1 MRHYTTEELDRYRNG
16 DMNMLSRISCAGHL
30 KQCEICRNLLET
42 LKQDDILLE
51 TVRRNIA
58 RFHAAS
64 VEQSQKKTSSN
75 GNH

>member
-30 KQCEICRNLLET
+30 KQCEECRNLLET

-51 TVRRNIA
+51 TVRKNIA
-58 RFHAAS
+58 RFSAAS
-64 VEQSQKKTSSN
+64 EEQSQRKITSS

>member
-51 TVRRNIA
+51 TVRKSIN
-58 RFHAAS
+58 RFQAAAA
-64 VEQSQKKTSSN
+64 EQIKPKLASN
-75 GNH
+75 ANH

>member
-1 MRHYTTEELDRYRNG
+1 MRHYTTEDLDRYRNG

-30 KQCEICRNLLET
+30 KQCEVCRNLLET

-51 TVRRNIA
+51 TVRKSIA

-64 VEQSQKKTSSN
+64 KEQVKPKLASH